1 MESLTISNLRW
12 VGMRCRVTV
21 AGSVSPLS
29 VDLRLVDRDP
39 ASSIVG
45 GPKAY
50 DAKKDEAAMIV
61 ADDSLETKPAVVV
74 VLGDGGII
82 LDRLKTTVGG
92 AS

>member
-1 MESLTISNLRW
+1 
-12 VGMRCRVTV
+12 
-21 AGSVSPLS
+21 
-29 VDLRLVDRDP
+29 
-39 ASSIVG
+39 
-45 GPKAY
+45 
-50 DAKKDEAAMIV
+50 MIV